1 MKISLWRFSYT
12 VLTTFCLLGL
22 TGASDP
28 ASQTKDVDLRIGIV
42 QRFGDKPTEQ
52 LLLEPTPGDRLQ
64 LRFKAGNG
72 EQTLV
77 TDQPVKLE
85 TVMQAL
91 PQPVVEEQ
99 VVLGTYRT
107 YESAEDSAQ
116 TWLNQ
121 GIEVEIAQPERWQVW
136 AKRSVYNTPLLRRWL
151 LQSVQATGNNTAYL
165 DTKILRQVPQVSWV
179 VNGNRYSRNHLEIS
193 TLKNLILVG
202 GNHPL
207 KGWGTK
213 KADLLS
219 FKGFVDNLNHL
230 FRFGGGSLG
239 GEGSPVLSRK
249 NEAVNENQ
257 KQDLARLYAGSMELQ
272 PNAYGTYTLV
282 NQVPLE
288 TYLRGVVP
296 YEIGTSTP
304 TAALEAQAILARTYV
319 LRNLR
324 RFAIDDYQL
333 CADTHCQVYYGLN
346 GVAANTDQAIAA
358 TRGMVLTYENE
369 LVDALYSSTTGG
381 VTASFSDVWN
391 GADRP
396 YLQPIVDAPSN
407 IWDLSKQ
414 SLADENNF
422 QRFISLHKGF
432 NESDKDLFRWHKES
446 SLEDITTGL
455 QKFLKV
461 KNSPYANFKTTEG
474 MRVVE
479 RSKSG
484 RILKLEV
491 KTDIGTFTLYKDE
504 VRSAFAAPI
513 STLFYL
519 QPLNKG
525 DANLWGYAFIG
536 GGLGHGV
543 GLSQTGAQ
551 NLAKLGWS
559 TLKILQFYY
568 PGTEITKKTAF

>member
-1 MKISLWRFSYT
+1 MKISFWRFSYT

-22 TGASDP
+22 TSASDP
-28 ASQTKDVDLRIGIV
+28 ASQTENMDLRIGIV
-42 QRFGDKPTEQ
+42 QRFGNKPTEQ

-77 TDQPVKLE
+77 TAKPVKLE

-107 YESAEDSAQ
+107 YETAEDSAKS
-116 TWLNQ
+116 WHAK

-136 AKRSVYNTPLLRRWL
+136 AKRSVYNTPLLRRLL
-151 LQSVQATGNNTAYL
+151 LQNVLTAGHNTAYL
-165 DTKILRQVPQVSWV
+165 NTKILQQVPRVSWV

-193 TLKNLILVG
+193 TLKNLI
-202 GNHPL
+202 
-207 KGWGTK
+207 
-213 KADLLS
+213 
-219 FKGFVDNLNHL
+219 
-230 FRFGGGSLG
+230 R
-239 GEGSPVLSRK
+239 
-249 NEAVNENQ
+249 VNEGQ
-257 KQDLARLYAGSMELQ
+257 KQESARLYAGSMELQ

-319 LRNLR
+319 LRNLH

-346 GVAANTDQAIAA
+346 GVAANTDQAIAT
-358 TRGMVLTYENE
+358 TRGMVLTYQNE

-391 GADRP
+391 GGDRP
-396 YLQPIVDAPSN
+396 YLQPMVDAPSK
-407 IWDLSKQ
+407 IWNLSQQ

-422 QRFISLHKGF
+422 QQFINLHKGF
-432 NESDKDLFRWHKES
+432 NESDKSLFRWHKES
-446 SLEDITTGL
+446 SLEDITKGL

-461 KNSPYANFKTTEG
+461 KNSPYAKFKTIEG

-491 KTDIGTFTLYKDE
+491 KTEIGTFTLYKDE

-519 QPLNKG
+519 QPVNKG
-525 DANLWGYAFIG
+525 ESNLWGYAFIG

-559 TLKILQFYY
+559 TAKILHFYY
-568 PGTEITKKTAF
+568 PGTQIKIQEQRS